1 MIWKRD
7 WGLIGRQVIAWMIM
21 LLLYLVILTV
31 VMVFL
36 KGTMMYFLIG
46 LVFVMAFVQY
56 FFSDKLVQR
65 SMKVMLVDED
75 EEPKLYA
82 MVRRLSDEAGL
93 PMPKVGIIQQSY
105 GKHPQCICDRQKP
118 EKSRGG
124 SDAKDPVSP
133 DR

>member
-31 VMVFL
+31 IVVFL
-36 KGTMMYFLIG
+36 QGTMMYFLIG

-75 EEPKLYA
+75 EEPKLYS
-82 MVRRLSDEAGL
+82 MVRRLAEEANL
-93 PMPKVGIIQQSY
+93 PMPKVGIIQHKAMANIPNAFEIGRAS
-105 GKHPQCICDRQKP
+105 CR
-118 EKSRGG
+118 ER
-124 SDAKDPVSP
+124 V
-133 DR
+133 